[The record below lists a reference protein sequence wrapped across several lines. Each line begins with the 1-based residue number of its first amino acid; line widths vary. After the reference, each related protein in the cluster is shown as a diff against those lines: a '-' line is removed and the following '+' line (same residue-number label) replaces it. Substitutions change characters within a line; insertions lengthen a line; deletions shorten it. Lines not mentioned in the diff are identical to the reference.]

1 MLNPGPFSVPMS
13 WAIVASSPG
22 PAFLQQ
28 VFPYPQSSYESE
40 THRGIPLRVI
50 YFILIT
56 GFSTNGGPKS
66 SYKKQKRFLF
76 SFGRH
81 GGAFSLNSVGG
92 TGELVCTEGGD
103 LVAEISR
110 SQPGMETL
118 LV

>member
-1 MLNPGPFSVPMS
+1 MINSGPFSVPMS

-22 PAFLQQ
+22 PTFLQQ
-28 VFPYPQSSYESE
+28 VFPCPQSSCESE

-56 GFSTNGGPKS
+56 RFITNGGPKC

-76 SFGRH
+76 SFGTH
-81 GGAFSLNSVGG
+81 GDFSLNSVGG
-92 TGELVCTEGGD
+92 TGELVCIEGGD

-110 SQPGMETL
+110 SQPGMKTL

>member
-1 MLNPGPFSVPMS
+1 MINPGPFSVPMS

-28 VFPYPQSSYESE
+28 VFPCPQSSCESE
-40 THRGIPLRVI
+40 TRRGIPLRVI

-56 GFSTNGGPKS
+56 RFSTNGGPKC

-76 SFGRH
+76 SFGTR

-92 TGELVCTEGGD
+92 TGELVCIEGGD

-110 SQPGMETL
+110 SQPGMKTL